1 MNERWK
7 TYKMRERIVLWKIKR
22 HTKWKTVLTNERWKT
37 YKMKNRHVW
46 KIKDIQNERRKIWK
60 TLCKTRLMDWRWRT
74 ERIRQDWYI
83 KDKRNKKWK
92 TGLMCLMYERWKTK
106 KMKDRI
112 DLWKMKDIQNK
123 NWKIKD
129 KRIWKTLRNSR
140 LVD

>member
-1 MNERWK
+1 MKDKK
-7 TYKMRERIVLWKIKR
+7 TYKMKDMIVLWKIKR

-74 ERIRQDWYI
+74 ERIRQDWFI
-83 KDKRNKKWK
+83 KDKNQKWK
-92 TGLMCLMYERWKTK
+92 TGLMCLMYERWKAK